1 MRNVA
6 VAVVLGIVLLAAPAW
21 SKDDPWAKD
30 LDFLLDQLGKDAAT
44 LLRQKGVDWTAVG
57 RDFHASLKSVRSDAE
72 FVKLSA
78 RLVARLRDGHA
89 TLTNPKVQPP
99 DESKGRKWGA
109 PGVFLLVSG
118 SRVFVRN
125 AWGPAAEKGLA
136 AGLEVTKIDGQ
147 PARKWLDDEVA
158 KMRDTT
164 GFSTDHQALYA
175 ACHWGLGDY
184 EGTTIS
190 FDVLNDK
197 ATKTIT
203 VQRSADVSSVPAGPA
218 FPPKG
223 LKVIGRQSYGRT
235 AKGFGYIHLRDAPD
249 ELPEQLD
256 TMLDAIGDVPGLVL
270 DCRANGG
277 GGCDHAKVFA
287 RFLATGE
294 KWTGD
299 EGAKYV
305 GEGKRPFTGP
315 MVVIVDAGVRSTGET
330 VSGTFKEDG
339 RAYMI
344 GDTPTAGMSSQKKD
358 ITVPSGL
365 FGVHFAVRSNKQRFN
380 GGKGIEGI
388 GVPPHEFVQYD
399 PADLAEGVD
408 TEIRRA
414 EELLTKGFP
423 GGKVLYKSR

>member
-1 MRNVA
+1 MKRA
-6 VAVVLGIVLLAAPAW
+6 AAVVLSTAFFTATAW
-21 SKDDPWAKD
+21 PKEDPWAKD
-30 LDFLLDQLGKDAAT
+30 LDFLVEQLGKGAET
-44 LLRQKGVDWTAVG
+44 LLKQKGVDWTAV
-57 RDFHASLKSVRSDAE
+57 DHEFHASLKSVKSDSD
-72 FVKLSA
+72 FVKLA
-78 RLVARLRDGHA
+78 IRLVARLRDGHA
-89 TLTNPKVQPP
+89 TLTNLKVQPP

-118 SRVFVRN
+118 NKVFVRN
-125 AWGPAAEKGLA
+125 AWGPAAERGLA
-136 AGLEVTKIDGQ
+136 AGMEVNKIDGQ

-158 KMRDTT
+158 KLRDTT

-175 ACHWGLGDY
+175 ACHWGLGDW
-184 EGTTIS
+184 EGAKIT
-190 FDVLNDK
+190 FDVVKDK
-197 ATKTIT
+197 AAKSVSVLRDAGVST
-203 VQRSADVSSVPAGPA
+203 VPEGPA
-218 FPPKG
+218 FAPKD
-223 LKVIGRQSYGRT
+223 LKSIGRQSYGKT
-235 AKGFGYIHLRDAPD
+235 AKGFGYIHLRDAPE
-249 ELPEQLD
+249 ELPDQLD

-277 GGCDHAKVFA
+277 GGCDHAKVFG
-287 RFLATGE
+287 RFLAAGE

-330 VSGTFKEDG
+330 VSGMFKEDG

-358 ITVPSGL
+358 VTVPSGL
-365 FGVHFAVRSNKQRFN
+365 FGVHFSVRSNKQRFN

-388 GVPPHEFVQYD
+388 GVAPHELVPYD
-399 PADLAEGVD
+399 AADLAAGVD

-414 EELLTKGFP
+414 EELLAKGFP
-423 GGKVLYKSR
+423 GGKVLYKSH